1 MPTASEQAPLRY
13 GRPALSD
20 ESGERRAG
28 RSAGRRRGPK
38 PATPQRLEKAALA
51 YLERYAASS
60 GSLRRVLERRVR
72 RSAELHGTDPAE
84 GAAAIEALVVR
95 LTRAGFL
102 DDRAFARGLAESLQR
117 RGLSQRAIATR
128 LRAKGLA
135 EPEREAALERLAATH
150 ADPELE
156 AAVAYARRRRL
167 GPFSAPERRAGRR
180 EKDLA
185 ALARQGFPLGLALRV
200 VDAPDAAAAEALAED
215 PDAAARPLGPEL

>member
-1 MPTASEQAPLRY
+1 MSEAGGS
-13 GRPALSD
+13 GR
-20 ESGERRAG
+20 R
-28 RSAGRRRGPK
+28 RRRGPR
-38 PATPQRLEKAALA
+38 PATPERLEKAALA
-51 YLERYAASS
+51 YLERYAASRE
-60 GSLRRVLERRVR
+60 SLRRVLRRRVR

-84 GAAAIEALVVR
+84 GEAAIEAIVAK

-117 RGLSQRAIATR
+117 RGLSQRAIAQR

-135 EPEREAALERLAATH
+135 EPEREAALGRLAETR

-167 GPFSAPERRAGRR
+167 GPFAAPDRRAARR
-180 EKDLA
+180 ERDLA

-215 PDAAARPLGPEL
+215 PDAAGRPLDGE